1 MVKIPV
7 RNIPVK
13 KEEPSQEAT
22 VSCRQKG
29 FSMDTCS
36 DRFLNGHRKLILF
49 IKNSLYDELAN
60 IPQPRCMH
68 DFIVEILEDKCS
80 PRRREKVEYYINAFD
95 QGSIPDTRSVNRK
108 LNSL

>member
-13 KEEPSQEAT
+13 KEEPAQEAT

-36 DRFLNGHRKLILF
+36 DRFLDGHRKLILF
-49 IKNSLYDELAN
+49 IKNSLYDKLASTT
-60 IPQPRCMH
+60 QARCMH
-68 DFIVEILEDKCS
+68 DFIVDILEDKCY
-80 PRRREKVEYYINAFD
+80 PRIRKKVEYYINAFD
-95 QGSIPDTRSVNRK
+95 QGSDTDVRSVNSK